1 MRVKGL
7 TPRRVGRS
15 HAAASDGS
23 ARLSTRDIE
32 IDSRLGNQPI
42 IGQRS
47 GVVRRSKTSRAGR
60 ARLGSRR
67 YSASRSSARI
77 RCDSGTGTCS
87 AFERELNLVD
97 SAGTG
102 GCVSRLRLRGRE
114 ATPSLYAPGYFVS
127 TCPEGYSRSARAG
140 EEGVAL
146 CQEVDFLQHVET
158 HSHLEVGCDAGD
170 VGVNRTASAT
180 ATTCLCHRV
189 RPADWKGIET
199 RPAFCSHESMT
210 ITHNLVVI
218 LRAEHR
224 QTASGL
230 SETGVAWTSSPR
242 TTEAGKGPAAP
253 GAAEYEEDR

>member
-114 ATPSLYAPGYFVS
+114 AMPFTLRTGIFRVNVPRRIQPLSSCGGRGCSALPR
-127 TCPEGYSRSARAG
+127 SRFPPARRD
-140 EEGVAL
+140 AL
-146 CQEVDFLQHVET
+146 
-158 HSHLEVGCDAGD
+158 
-170 VGVNRTASAT
+170 
-180 ATTCLCHRV
+180 
-189 RPADWKGIET
+189 
-199 RPAFCSHESMT
+199 
-210 ITHNLVVI
+210 
-218 LRAEHR
+218 
-224 QTASGL
+224 
-230 SETGVAWTSSPR
+230 SPR
-242 TTEAGKGPAAP
+242 G
-253 GAAEYEEDR
+253 RV

>member
-7 TPRRVGRS
+7 MPRRVGRS

-87 AFERELNLVD
+87 AFERELNPVG

-102 GCVSRLRLRGRE
+102 GFAPRLRLRGRE
-114 ATPSLYAPGYFVS
+114 AMPALYALGYFVS
-127 TCPEGYSRSARAG
+127 TCPEGYSRSARAA
-140 EEGVAL
+140 EEGIAL
-146 CQEVDFLQHVET
+146 CQEVDLLQHVET
-158 HSHLEVGCDAGD
+158 HFHLEVGCDAH
-170 VGVNRTASAT
+170 VPNMSSTA
-180 ATTCLCHRV
+180 LRV
-189 RPADWKGIET
+189 SYKPI
-199 RPAFCSHESMT
+199 
-210 ITHNLVVI
+210 N
-218 LRAEHR
+218 
-224 QTASGL
+224 
-230 SETGVAWTSSPR
+230 PR
-242 TTEAGKGPAAP
+242 GRSTPFDP
-253 GAAEYEEDR
+253 